1 MDRSR
6 SILLFGL
13 IGPLLTLVLIFIDIA
28 ISPWYSWSSNAL
40 SDLGVH
46 QYSYLFNGGV
56 IIGGLAE
63 MIFFVYVGR
72 KVNYF
77 RGIYLVLAVGGVSL
91 ALVGVFNENSPDDLH
106 LIFALLYFVLFP
118 ISAIIVGA
126 RTAGKHNGFSIY
138 SILSGIIALAVI
150 LYGIM
155 FIFRVVTHT
164 VGLGV
169 PEIIEA
175 MILALWSAVISIS
188 LAKDNGL
195 FEVVDK
201 TNSTKS

>member
-13 IGPLLTLVLIFIDIA
+13 IGPILTLVLIFADIA
-28 ISPWYSWSSNAL
+28 VSPWYSWSSNAL

-46 QYSYLFNGGV
+46 PYSYLFNGGV

-77 RGIYLVLAVGGVSL
+77 RGIYLLLAVGGVSL

-126 RTAGKHNGFSIY
+126 RTVGKHREFSIY

-155 FIFRVVTHT
+155 FIFRVVSHT

-175 MILALWSAVISIS
+175 MILAAWSAIISIS
-188 LAKDNGL
+188 LIRNNEL
-195 FEVVDK
+195 FEVK
-201 TNSTKS
+201 GRSSNTNS

>member
-6 SILLFGL
+6 SIFLLGL
-13 IGPLLTLVLIFIDIA
+13 IGPLLTLTLIFIDIA
-28 ISPWYSWSSNAL
+28 ISPWYSWSKNAL

-46 QYSYLFNGGV
+46 PYSYLFNGGV
-56 IIGGLAE
+56 IIGGLSE

-72 KVNYF
+72 DVKYF
-77 RGIYLVLAVGGVSL
+77 KGIYAVLALGGASL

-126 RTAGKHNGFSIY
+126 RTAGKNHGFSAY

-155 FIFRVVTHT
+155 FIFRVVSPI

-169 PEIIEA
+169 PETIEA
-175 MILALWSAVISIS
+175 VILASWSAVISI
-188 LAKDNGL
+188 AIVEKKGL
-195 FEVVDK
+195 FELDLK
-201 TNSTKS
+201 PSSMDS